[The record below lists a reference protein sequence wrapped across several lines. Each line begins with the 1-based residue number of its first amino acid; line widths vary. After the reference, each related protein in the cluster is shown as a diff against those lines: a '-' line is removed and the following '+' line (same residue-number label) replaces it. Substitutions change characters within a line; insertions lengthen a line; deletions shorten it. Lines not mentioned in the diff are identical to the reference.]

1 MKTTPYM
8 TCVHSNKDKLM
19 ISVLGHPSRSGDQLL
34 RVVVRQHIFLFLY
47 LNYQAN
53 FYQIKYA
60 VPVGEGDKKL

>member
-1 MKTTPYM
+1 
-8 TCVHSNKDKLM
+8 M

-47 LNYQAN
+47 LNYKAN

-60 VPVGEGDKKL
+60 VPEGEGDKKL

>member
-1 MKTTPYM
+1 
-8 TCVHSNKDKLM
+8 M